1 MNAVVDDEHKH
12 RSTDGVTV
20 IKILLGAVSG
30 LIMLFMGLITYVYT
44 TNSSVVAT
52 GMASIVSDVRQIRE
66 QGIITAAFVQ
76 NLDARS
82 QENKDSIATLTSEA
96 RVYWRKP

>member
-1 MNAVVDDEHKH
+1 MEPQHKH
-12 RSTDGVTV
+12 RSSDGVTV
-20 IKILLGAVSG
+20 IKVLFGLTGS

-44 TNSSVVAT
+44 TNSNTVT
-52 GMASIVSDVRQIRE
+52 NGMASIVSDVRKIRE

-82 QENKDSIATLTSEA
+82 QENKESISTLTKEA
-96 RVYWRKP
+96 RVYWRK